1 VARPPASFWVA
12 SEDVIGEHD
21 VLVVGAGCA
30 GMRAAIA
37 AHDAG
42 ADVAMISKLHPTRSH
57 SGAAEGGINAALGN
71 AADDSPE
78 IHAYDTVKGSDY
90 LGDQDAIELFT
101 AEAPGD
107 IYELEHWGAFFS
119 RQEDGRLAQR
129 PFGAAGSPRTV
140 YAADITGHVLI
151 QVLYEQVCRRDIP
164 VYEEFFAWQLAI
176 DDDRCQGVI
185 CWDLL
190 NGGLKTLGGKTVVIA
205 TGGAGRQFRATTN
218 AYACTGDGT
227 AMALHAGLPLKD
239 MEFMQF
245 HPTTLYPSGVL
256 LTEGCRGEGAFLVNS
271 EGERFMQRYAPN
283 ALELASRDVVSRSE
297 QTEIDAGRG
306 INGSVLLDM
315 RHLGAERI
323 IERLP
328 GSRELSITFAGVDP
342 IFEPVPV
349 RPGAHYHMG
358 GISTGNDGETELTGL
373 YVAGECACVSVHGAN
388 RLGGNL
394 LMETIT
400 FGRRAGHAAAEW
412 ALSHTTIDVPDS
424 LERDA
429 ERRLHELLDRESGE
443 RPWKIRDELG
453 ETMLE
458 NFGVFRREEKMV
470 KQREILQELRERYR
484 NVYVEDKGNVFNSDL
499 TQAIELGNMLD
510 TALCMIEAGIWRKE
524 SRGAHSRPYDYPDR
538 DDENFLKHSI
548 TRWRDDAPELSTIPV
563 RMTKWTPEERK
574 Y

>member
-1 VARPPASFWVA
+1 
-12 SEDVIGEHD
+12 VIGEHD

-71 AADDSPE
+71 AKEDSPE

-90 LGDQDAIELFT
+90 IGDQAAIEIFT

-107 IYELEHWGAFFS
+107 IVQLEHWGAVFS
-119 RQEDGRLAQR
+119 RRDDGKLAQR

-151 QVLYEQVCRRDIP
+151 QVLYEQVVKRDIK
-164 VYEEFFAWQLAI
+164 VYEEFFAWQLVVN
-176 DDDRCQGVI
+176 DERCQGVI

-190 NGGLKTLGGKTVVIA
+190 NGGLKIVGGKTVVMA
-205 TGGAGRQFRATTN
+205 TGGAGRQYRVTTN
-218 AYACTGDGT
+218 AYACTGDGM

-256 LTEGCRGEGAFLVNS
+256 LTEGCRGEGAYLINKD
-271 EGERFMQRYAPN
+271 GERFMKNYAPN

-297 QTEIDAGRG
+297 QTEIDEGRG
-306 INGSVLLDM
+306 VNGSVLLDM

-328 GSRELSITFAGVDP
+328 GSRELSMTFAGVDP
-342 IFEPVPV
+342 IYDPVPV

-358 GISTGNDGETELTGL
+358 GIETDNDGATELTGL
-373 YVAGECACVSVHGAN
+373 YAAGECACVSIHGAN
-388 RLGGNL
+388 RLGGNS

-400 FGRRAGHAAAEW
+400 FGRRAGTSAAEW
-412 ALSHTTIDVPDS
+412 ALSHTTIDVPES

-429 ERRLHELLDRESGE
+429 ERRLAELLDRESGE
-443 RPWKIRDELG
+443 RPWKIREELG
-453 ETMLE
+453 NSMLE
-458 NFGVFRREEKMV
+458 NFAVFRREDQMLR
-470 KQREILQELRERYR
+470 QREILHELRERYE
-484 NVYVEDKGNVFNSDL
+484 NVYVEDKGAVFNSDL

-510 TALCMIEAGIWRKE
+510 TALCMVEGGIWRKE
-524 SRGAHSRPYDYPDR
+524 SRGAHSRPHDYPKR
-538 DDENFLKHSI
+538 DDENYMIHSI
-548 TRWRDDAPELSTIPV
+548 TRWRDGGVELATSPV
-563 RMTKWTPEERK
+563 RVTKWEPEERK

>member
-1 VARPPASFWVA
+1 
-12 SEDVIGEHD
+12 
-21 VLVVGAGCA
+21 
-30 GMRAAIA
+30 MRAAIA
-37 AHDAG
+37 AFDAG

-90 LGDQDAIELFT
+90 LGDQDAIEIFT

-107 IYELEHWGAFFS
+107 IIQLEHWGAFFS
-119 RQEDGRLAQR
+119 RRDDGKLAQR

-151 QVLYEQVCRRDIP
+151 QVLYEQVCRRDIK
-164 VYEEFFAWQLAI
+164 VYEEFFAWQLVLN
-176 DDDRCQGVI
+176 DGRCQGVI

-190 NGGLKTLGGKTVVIA
+190 NGGLKTLGGKTVVMA
-205 TGGAGRQFRATTN
+205 TGGAGRQYRVTTN
-218 AYACTGDGT
+218 AYACTGDGM

-256 LTEGCRGEGAFLVNS
+256 LTEGCRGEGAYLINS
-271 EGERFMQRYAPN
+271 EGERFMKNYAPN

-297 QTEIDAGRG
+297 QTEIDNGRG
-306 INGSVLLDM
+306 IGGSVMLDM

-328 GSRELSITFAGVDP
+328 GSRELSMTFAGVDP
-342 IFEPVPV
+342 IFDPVPV

-358 GISTGNDGETELTGL
+358 GIETDNDGATELTGL
-373 YVAGECACVSVHGAN
+373 YAAGECACVSVHGAN
-388 RLGGNL
+388 RLGGNS

-400 FGRRAGHAAAEW
+400 FGRRAGTSAAEW
-412 ALSHTTIDVPDS
+412 ALSHTTIDVPES

-429 ERRLHELLDRESGE
+429 ERRLTELLERETGE
-443 RPWKIRDELG
+443 RPWKIREELG
-453 ETMLE
+453 SSMLE
-458 NFGVFRREEKMV
+458 NFAVFRREDQMV
-470 KQREILQELRERYR
+470 RQREIILELRERYK
-484 NVYVEDKGNVFNSDL
+484 NVYVEDKGEVFNSDL

-510 TALCMIEAGIWRKE
+510 TALCMVEAGIVRKE
-524 SRGAHSRPYDYPDR
+524 SRGAHSRPHDYPNR
-538 DDENFLKHSI
+538 DDEHFLHHSI
-548 TRWRDDAPELSTIPV
+548 TRWRDDGVELTTSPV
-563 RMTKWTPEERK
+563 RFTKWEPEERK

>member
-1 VARPPASFWVA
+1 
-12 SEDVIGEHD
+12 VIGEHD
-21 VLVVGAGCA
+21 VLVIGGGCA

-42 ADVAMISKLHPTRSH
+42 ADVAIISKLHPTRSH

-71 AADDSPE
+71 AKEDSPE
-78 IHAYDTVKGSDY
+78 IHAYDTVKGSDFI
-90 LGDQDAIELFT
+90 GDQDAIEILT

-107 IYELEHWGAFFS
+107 IVQLEHWGAFFS
-119 RQEDGRLAQR
+119 RRDDGKLAQR

-151 QVLYEQVCRRDIP
+151 QVLYEQVVKRDIQ
-164 VYEEFFAWQLAI
+164 VYEEFFAWQLVVN
-176 DDDRCQGVI
+176 DDRCQGVI

-190 NGGLKTLGGKTVVIA
+190 NGGLKTVGGKTVVMA
-205 TGGAGRQFRATTN
+205 TGGAGRQYRVTTN
-218 AYACTGDGT
+218 AYACTGDGN
-227 AMALHAGLPLKD
+227 AMALHVGVPLKD

-256 LTEGCRGEGAFLVNS
+256 LTEGCRGEGAYLINS
-271 EGERFMQRYAPN
+271 EGERFMKHYAPN

-297 QTEIDAGRG
+297 QTEIDEGRG

-328 GSRELSITFAGVDP
+328 GSRELSMTFAGIDP
-342 IFEPVPV
+342 IYDPVPV

-358 GISTGNDGETELTGL
+358 GISTDNFGATELTAL
-373 YVAGECACVSVHGAN
+373 YAAGECACVSVHGSN
-388 RLGGNL
+388 RLGGNS

-400 FGRRAGHAAAEW
+400 FGRRSGEAAAAW
-412 ALSHTTIDVPDS
+412 ALSHTTIEVPES

-429 ERRLHELLDRESGE
+429 ERQLRELLDRETGE
-443 RPWKIRDELG
+443 RPWQIRDELG
-453 ETMLE
+453 TSMLE
-458 NFGVFRREEKMV
+458 NFAVFREESKMLR
-470 KQREILQELRERYR
+470 QREILHELRERYK
-484 NVYVEDKGNVFNSDL
+484 NVYVEDKGEVFNSDL
-499 TQAIELGNMLD
+499 TSAIELGNMLD
-510 TALCMIEAGIWRKE
+510 TALCMVEGGIWRKE
-524 SRGAHSRPYDYPDR
+524 SRGAHSRPHDYPKR
-538 DDENFLKHSI
+538 DDEHFMVHTI
-548 TRWRDDAPELSTIPV
+548 TRWRDGEVELTTEPV
-563 RMTKWTPEERK
+563 RVTKWEPEERK

>member
-1 VARPPASFWVA
+1 
-12 SEDVIGEHD
+12 VIGEHD
-21 VLVVGAGCA
+21 VLVIGGGCA

-42 ADVAMISKLHPTRSH
+42 AEVAIISKLHPTRSH

-71 AADDSPE
+71 AKEDSPE
-78 IHAYDTVKGSDY
+78 IHAYDTVKGSDFI
-90 LGDQDAIELFT
+90 GDQDAIEILT

-107 IYELEHWGAFFS
+107 IVQLEHWGAFFS
-119 RQEDGRLAQR
+119 RRDDGKLAQR

-151 QVLYEQVCRRDIP
+151 QVLYEQVVKRDIQ
-164 VYEEFFAWQLAI
+164 VYEEFFAWQLVVN
-176 DDDRCQGVI
+176 DDRCQGVI

-190 NGGLKTLGGKTVVIA
+190 NGGLKTVGGKTVVMA
-205 TGGAGRQFRATTN
+205 TGGAGRQYRVTTN
-218 AYACTGDGT
+218 AYACTGDGN
-227 AMALHAGLPLKD
+227 AMALHVGVPLKD

-256 LTEGCRGEGAFLVNS
+256 LTEGCRGEGAYLINS
-271 EGERFMQRYAPN
+271 EGERFMKHYAPN

-297 QTEIDAGRG
+297 QTEIDEGRG

-328 GSRELSITFAGVDP
+328 GSRELSMTFAGIDP
-342 IFEPVPV
+342 IYDPVPV

-358 GISTGNDGETELTGL
+358 GISTDNFGATELTGL
-373 YVAGECACVSVHGAN
+373 YAAGECACVSVHGAN
-388 RLGGNL
+388 RLGGNS

-400 FGRRAGHAAAEW
+400 FGRRSGEAAAAW
-412 ALSHTTIDVPDS
+412 ALSHTTIEVPES

-429 ERRLHELLDRESGE
+429 ERQLRELLDRRSGE
-443 RPWKIRDELG
+443 RPWQIRDDLG
-453 ETMLE
+453 TSMLE
-458 NFGVFRREEKMV
+458 NFAVFREESKMLR
-470 KQREILQELRERYR
+470 QREILQELRERYKH
-484 NVYVEDKGNVFNSDL
+484 VYVEDKGEVFNSDL
-499 TQAIELGNMLD
+499 TSAIELGNMLD
-510 TALCMIEAGIWRKE
+510 TALCMVEGGIWRKE
-524 SRGAHSRPYDYPDR
+524 SRGAHSRPHDYPKR
-538 DDENFLKHSI
+538 DDEHFMVHTI
-548 TRWRDDAPELSTIPV
+548 TRWRDGEVELTTEPV
-563 RMTKWTPEERK
+563 RVTKWEPEERK

>member
-1 VARPPASFWVA
+1 
-12 SEDVIGEHD
+12 
-21 VLVVGAGCA
+21 
-30 GMRAAIA
+30 MRAAIA

-71 AADDSPE
+71 AKEDSPE

-90 LGDQDAIELFT
+90 IGDQDAIEIFT
-101 AEAPGD
+101 AEAPDD
-107 IYELEHWGAFFS
+107 IYQLEHWGAFFS
-119 RQEDGRLAQR
+119 RRDDGKLAQR

-151 QVLYEQVCRRDIP
+151 QVLYEQVVKRDIK
-164 VYEEFFAWQLAI
+164 VYEEFFAWQLVLN
-176 DDDRCQGVI
+176 DDRCQGVI

-190 NGGLKTLGGKTVVIA
+190 NGGLKTVGGKTVVMA
-205 TGGAGRQFRATTN
+205 TGGAGRQYRVTTN
-218 AYACTGDGT
+218 AYACTGDGM

-256 LTEGCRGEGAFLVNS
+256 LTEGCRGEGAYLINKH
-271 EGERFMQRYAPN
+271 GERFMQKYAPN

-297 QTEIDAGRG
+297 QTEIDEGRG
-306 INGSVLLDM
+306 INGSVMLDM

-328 GSRELSITFAGVDP
+328 GSRELSMTFAGIDP
-342 IFEPVPV
+342 IYEPVPV

-358 GISTGNDGETELTGL
+358 GIETDNFGATELTGL
-373 YVAGECACVSVHGAN
+373 YAAGECACVSVHGAN
-388 RLGGNL
+388 RLGGNS

-400 FGRRAGHAAAEW
+400 FGRRSGTAAAEW
-412 ALSHTTIDVPDS
+412 ALTHTTIEVPES

-429 ERRLHELLDRESGE
+429 ARNMRALLDRGSGE
-443 RPWKIRDELG
+443 RPWKIREDLG
-453 ETMLE
+453 SSMLE
-458 NFGVFRREEKMV
+458 NFAVFRREDQMV
-470 KQREILQELRERYR
+470 RQREILLELRERYKR
-484 NVYVEDKGNVFNSDL
+484 VYVEDKGEIFNSDL

-524 SRGAHSRPYDYPDR
+524 SRGAHARPYDYPKR
-538 DDENFLKHSI
+538 DDENFMVHSI
-548 TRWRDDAPELSTIPV
+548 TRWRDDGVELSTSPV
-563 RMTKWTPEERK
+563 RVTKWEPEERK